1 MTTGTAH
8 LVIVAPAVLAGGFRL
23 AGARMIEAADVAEA
37 QQAVLGLI
45 DEGERGVIGVHQ
57 PWLADF
63 EAALQA
69 RLESS
74 VAPLVVALPSGVG
87 LPPAEA
93 HRARIAGLV
102 QRAVGYHITFGESPR
117 E

>member
-1 MTTGTAH
+1 MSTGTAH
-8 LVIVAPAVLAGGFRL
+8 LVIVAPGVVAAGFRL
-23 AGARMIEAADVAEA
+23 GGARVVEAADVPEA
-37 QQAVLGLI
+37 QRAVLALI

-57 PWLADF
+57 PWLAEF
-63 EAALQA
+63 EVGLQA

-74 VAPLVVALPSGVG
+74 VAPLVVALPSGIG

-102 QRAVGYHITFGESPR
+102 QRAVGYHITFGESP